1 MTDFIINS
9 TRMAQPPHPFYPV
22 EANIVGYLA
31 NEFSVLQ
38 LLGLFGAGCAVILGF
53 TLVLVR
59 AHNPRLPSSE
69 KATILWFVLCKLSN
83 TVTNSMRMLIR
94 GSLHSRDYSPIF
106 RGWESSS
113 QYKNT
118 CWLTETGYFAY
129 NHASMPSMQDLF
141 GQLWKEYAMSDSRY
155 LTSDPFVLCMETVT
169 AVGLLPISNWLSLKE
184 KH

>member
-1 MTDFIINS
+1 MADFIVNS
-9 TRMAQPPHPFYPV
+9 TKMAQPPHPFYPL

-38 LLGLFGAGCAVILGF
+38 LLGLFAAGCALILGL

-69 KATILWFVLCKLSN
+69 KATILWFVLCKFSN
-83 TVTNSMRMLIR
+83 TVTNSIRMLIR
-94 GSLHSRDYSPIF
+94 GFSIQPGLFTYFSRVGEFISV
-106 RGWESSS
+106 
-113 QYKNT
+113 QNT
-118 CWLTETGYFAY
+118 FWLTETGYFAY

-169 AVGLLPISNWLSLKE
+169 AVGLLSIF
-184 KH
+184 